1 MINLK
6 KPEIRMR
13 YQHLLKKDQAH
24 LIPYREWVELL
35 DLSQKRNRL
44 LLAATKAKVLYWC
57 EQAGRRE
64 DARRCWNEITDILMA
79 LEKDGL
85 NVTVFDKFEIVHFA
99 RAGYDPE
106 WITDVY
112 FR

>member
-1 MINLK
+1 MINLNQ
-6 KPEIRMR
+6 PEIRVR
-13 YQHLLKKDQAH
+13 YQHLLKQDQAH

-64 DARRCWNEITDILMA
+64 DARRCWNEITDILMG
-79 LEKDGL
+79 LEKDGSQTFIL
-85 NVTVFDKFEIVHFA
+85 DNHCVLGKT
-99 RAGYDPE
+99 
-106 WITDVY
+106 
-112 FR
+112 